1 MKKKSKKKV
10 DTIEKLAQL
19 TADGF
24 ADMDSRFADM
34 DSRFSDLDL
43 RFVETKE
50 MLKNIDR
57 RLTAVESK
65 VLGVER
71 RLDSEAME
79 RFDVKSIFTRM
90 ERIEL
95 AVFGSKRI

>member
-71 RLDSEAME
+71 RLDS
-79 RFDVKSIFTRM
+79 
-90 ERIEL
+90 
-95 AVFGSKRI
+95 KRWSALMLNLFSRAWKE